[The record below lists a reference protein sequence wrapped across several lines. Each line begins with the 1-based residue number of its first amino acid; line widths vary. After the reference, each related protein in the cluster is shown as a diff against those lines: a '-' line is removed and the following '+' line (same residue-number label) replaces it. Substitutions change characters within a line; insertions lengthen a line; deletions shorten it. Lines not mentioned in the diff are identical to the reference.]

1 MYRGRIAQ
9 QHQQSSG
16 EALNSRDFQ
25 RGAPSTVS
33 TNDRSER
40 LRIVIGC
47 DTFAPD
53 VNGAARFAERL
64 AAGLVER
71 GHEVHVIAPGFRWR
85 RSTPR
90 VESIEGVPMMLH
102 RPPALRWYPH
112 DWLRYV
118 LPWRARHYARQVLD
132 QVRPNVVHIQS
143 HIVIGRALSK
153 EAQRRGIR
161 IVATNHV
168 MPENVLDFTLLPKWA
183 ERSFVRWAWRD
194 ADRVLNRASALT
206 TPTRRAAAFLEQNTS
221 QRDVLAVSCGLR
233 ASNYTAD
240 LSPRARNRLV
250 FVGRVTLEKEIDV
263 ILRALARLDPDLG
276 VTLTIVGDGDQRKSL
291 EKLVIELG
299 LAGRVHFTGRVS
311 DEELRRHLTEAS
323 IFVIASIAEL
333 QSIATMEAMASGL
346 PILAADAV
354 ALPHLVTDG
363 ENGFLFQPGNVEE
376 LAAKIT
382 HVLGFSDEEYLRM
395 QQASLDA
402 VKVHD
407 LDRTLDTFERLYR
420 GEAATA

>member
-1 MYRGRIAQ
+1 MRV
-9 QHQQSSG
+9 H
-16 EALNSRDFQ
+16 SRPPSLTLH
-25 RGAPSTVS
+25 RGAPADVS
-33 TNDRSER
+33 TNDRSDR
-40 LRIVIGC
+40 MRILIGC

-71 GHEVHVIAPGFRWR
+71 GNDVQVIAPGLKWR

-90 VESIEGVPMMLH
+90 VESIEGAAMLVH
-102 RPPALRWYPH
+102 RPPALRWLPH
-112 DWLRYV
+112 DWLRFV
-118 LPWRARHYARQVLD
+118 LPWRARHYVREALD
-132 QVRPNVVHIQS
+132 QFAPDVVHIQS
-143 HIVIGRALSK
+143 HIVIGRALAK
-153 EAQRRGIR
+153 EAEARGIR

-183 ERSFVRWAWRD
+183 ERAFIRWAWRD
-194 ADRVLNRASALT
+194 ADRVLNKASAVT
-206 TPTRRAAAFLEQNTS
+206 TPTRRAAAFLENNTAQS
-221 QRDVLAVSCGLR
+221 DVLAVSCGLR

-240 LSPRARNRLV
+240 LTPRTQNRLV

-263 ILRALARLDPDLG
+263 ILRALARVDPALD
-276 VTLTIVGDGDQRKSL
+276 VTLTIVGDGDQRKNL
-291 EKLVIELG
+291 AKLATELG
-299 LAGRVHFTGRVS
+299 LDKRVTFTGRVS
-311 DEELRRHLTEAS
+311 DEELRRNLTEAS

-346 PILAADAV
+346 PILAANAV

-363 ENGFLFQPGNVEE
+363 ENGYLFEPGNVAE
-376 LAAKIT
+376 LTERIEQILRLDPA
-382 HVLGFSDEEYLRM
+382 EYQRM

-402 VKVHD
+402 VQVHD

-420 GEAATA
+420 GETRAA

>member
-1 MYRGRIAQ
+1 
-9 QHQQSSG
+9 
-16 EALNSRDFQ
+16 
-25 RGAPSTVS
+25 
-33 TNDRSER
+33 
-40 LRIVIGC
+40 LRILIGC

-71 GHEVHVIAPGFRWR
+71 GHTVHVLAPGLRWR
-85 RSTPR
+85 RSAPR
-90 VESIEGVPMMLH
+90 VESIEGAPMVVH
-102 RPPALRWYPH
+102 RPPALRWLPH
-112 DWLRYV
+112 DWLRFV
-118 LPWRARHYARQVLD
+118 LPWRARHYARQALD
-132 QVRPNVVHIQS
+132 LVRPDVVHIQS

-153 EAQRRGIR
+153 EARKRGIR

-183 ERSFVRWAWRD
+183 ERGFIRWAWWD
-194 ADRVLNRASALT
+194 ADRVLSRASALT
-206 TPTRRAAAFLEQNTS
+206 TPTRRAASFLEQNTS
-221 QRDVLAVSCGLR
+221 QRNVLAVSCGLR

-240 LSPRARNRLV
+240 LSPRTRNRLV

-263 ILRALARLDPDLG
+263 VLRALAQVDPALD
-276 VTLTIVGDGDQRKSL
+276 VSFTIVGDGDQRKNL
-291 EKLVIELG
+291 AKLVTELG
-299 LAGRVHFTGRVS
+299 IGDRVHFTGRVS
-311 DEELRRHLTEAS
+311 DTELRRHLTEAS

-363 ENGFLFQPGNVEE
+363 ENGFLFQPGNVPE
-376 LAAKIT
+376 LVERIEQI
-382 HVLGFSDEEYLRM
+382 LRFSDEEYLRM
-395 QQASLDA
+395 QRASLEA
-402 VKVHD
+402 VQVHD

-420 GEAATA
+420 GEAAAA